1 MSEQE
6 TKENPEPAAP
16 ATEAEGTVTPA
27 PESPAAE
34 VPAELAPLPVTSS
47 EALAAITGAI
57 ASIEAS
63 PEAHLAAAEAI
74 AASAEG
80 AEDAAIPKV
89 DPEDEINALRSHTP
103 KLKEL
108 IHSSD
113 APSRYLTWLSI
124 SFGFIAI
131 CCFGL
136 LVMRYLD
143 YRKSLKN
150 PELEKLEEER
160 LYGGWLAGQNSFKK
174 RMVGDEPVYTQPLGE
189 FRILWPGRE
198 MRADLVAECTSEATC
213 KGLKEIPEKIHDAL
227 LPILQASNAED
238 VLNPNRKMELRRA
251 LTDKLNELQ
260 PQSKVM
266 QVDFSDLTV
275 EAAGDSAPETMPP
288 ASPPHE

>member
-1 MSEQE
+1 VSEQE
-6 TKENPEPAAP
+6 KKDISTP
-16 ATEAEGTVTPA
+16 ATEGAVVEATTPQEPEATPQETTPA
-27 PESPAAE
+27 SPQT
-34 VPAELAPLPVTSS
+34 PQTSS

-57 ASIEAS
+57 VSIQAN
-63 PEAHLAAAEAI
+63 PEAHLAESEAI

-80 AEDAAIPKV
+80 DEESAVPRV
-89 DPEDEINALRSHTP
+89 DSEEEINALRSRVP

-124 SFGFIAI
+124 SFGTIAL
-131 CCFGL
+131 CCFSL
-136 LVMRYLD
+136 LVMRYLE

-150 PELEKLEEER
+150 PEIEKMEEAR

-174 RMVGDEPVYTQPLGE
+174 RMVGNEPVFTQPLGE
-189 FRILWPGRE
+189 FRVLWPGRE
-198 MRADLVAECTSEATC
+198 MRADLVAECTSEETC
-213 KGLKEIPEKIHDAL
+213 TGLKEIPEKIHDAL
-227 LPILQASNAED
+227 LPVLQASSPED

-260 PQSKVM
+260 PASKVM

-275 EAAGDSAPETMPP
+275 EATQEPVATD
-288 ASPPHE
+288 PPHE

>member
-6 TKENPEPAAP
+6 IKENA
-16 ATEAEGTVTPA
+16 
-27 PESPAAE
+27 SPAEKGEGSDPEAAKSVE
-34 VPAELAPLPVTSS
+34 AVRESTETLEPPLPATSS

-57 ASIEAS
+57 VSIQNN
-63 PEAHLAAAEAI
+63 PEAHLAAAEEI

-80 AEDAAIPKV
+80 AEDASLPKV
-89 DPEDEINALRSHTP
+89 APDEEINALRSRTP

-113 APSRYLTWLSI
+113 APSRYLTWLSL
-124 SFGFIAI
+124 SFGAIAV
-131 CCFGL
+131 CCFSL

-150 PELEKLEEER
+150 PEIEKMEEER

-174 RMVGDEPVYTQPLGE
+174 RMIGDEPVFTQPLGE

-198 MRADLVAECTSEATC
+198 MRADLVAECTSEETC

-227 LPILQASNAED
+227 LPILQASSAED

-260 PQSKVM
+260 PESKVM

-275 EAAGDSAPETMPP
+275 EATGEAPQTVPAET
-288 ASPPHE
+288 HE